1 MEMFCYFYKKG
12 MDMQVNTKMLWNAL
26 EQMVLYTKRKEELLQ
41 QLEWILVQCGSF
53 EKLSGYKE
61 LKQCENEMKKEVQR
75 KKEMQ
80 QVLER
85 IIQNY
90 EQTEQRL
97 LRLQEEGIKIVEN
110 TKISCINVAQISCFL
125 NRWDLIGE

>member
-1 MEMFCYFYKKG
+1 
-12 MDMQVNTKMLWNAL
+12 MQVNTEMLWDAL
-26 EQMVLYTKRKEELLQ
+26 EQMVLYTKRKEELLEK
-41 QLEWILVQCGSF
+41 LEWVLGQCEPF
-53 EKLSGYKE
+53 KDISGYKE
-61 LKQCENEMKKEVQR
+61 LKQCENEMKQEIQR

-80 QVLER
+80 QVLEK

-97 LRLQEEGIKIVEN
+97 LRLQEEGIKQVEH
-110 TKISCINVAQISCFL
+110 TKISCINVAKISCFL

>member
-1 MEMFCYFYKKG
+1 
-12 MDMQVNTKMLWNAL
+12 MQVNTEMLWNVL
-26 EQMVLYTKRKEELLQ
+26 EQMVLYTKRKEELLEK
-41 QLEWILVQCGSF
+41 LEWTFEQCEPF
-53 EKLSGYKE
+53 KNICGYKE
-61 LKQCENEMKKEVQR
+61 VKQCQTAMKQEIQR

-80 QVLER
+80 QVLEK

-97 LRLQEEGIKIVEN
+97 LRLQEEGIKQVEH
-110 TKISCINVAQISCFL
+110 TKISCIDVAEISCFL